1 MLVGSVLFVCKANV
15 CRSPVMEFVFSTALN
30 RSYSATVRSAG
41 TKAAVG
47 AQICPVGRTVLSSRD
62 AGSEFAARHR
72 PASLEVLALAA
83 QDLILVASRE
93 ERAVVAQ
100 QFPEH
105 RVRMFTVR
113 EALELGD
120 TPVTVQERDWLDGLG
135 RRSAMKRYAL
145 LLDRRRGTV
154 NLDAERGR
162 FPWSKPRD
170 RMDISDVHQRGSRE
184 HLSKITRL
192 ADVVDDLAAGAA
204 ARIDELT
211 APAIR

>member
-15 CRSPVMEFVFSTALN
+15 CRSPVMEFAFSTALN
-30 RSYSATVRSAG
+30 RSYSVSVRSAG
-41 TKAAVG
+41 TKAVMG
-47 AQICPVGRTVLSSRD
+47 GQICPVARRVLSARD
-62 AGSEFAARHR
+62 TGSDFAARHH
-72 PASLEVLALAA
+72 PAALEAHLLAA

-93 ERAVVAQ
+93 ERAFVAQ

-105 RVRMFTVR
+105 RVRMFTVL
-113 EALELGD
+113 EALGLGG
-120 TPVTVQERDWLDGLG
+120 TPVTAPERDWLDGLG

-154 NLDAERGR
+154 NLDAEPGR

-170 RMDISDVHQRGSRE
+170 RMDISDVHQRGDRE

-192 ADVVDDLAAGAA
+192 SAVVDDLAADAA
-204 ARIDELT
+204 ARIEELT
-211 APAIR
+211 APVLR